1 MDRKAWRGSTK
12 TNSFAHFGRL
22 HQFCHKELHS
32 GFKGVGNFYSLQHFN
47 TPKSAQKAQLAIILD
62 WSITELLR
70 RKGNT
75 KKNSF
80 LKSKSKNPWPQSSH
94 SANCFLAS
102 SCICVLSTSPFS
114 YTMILKIDTWV
125 IKTFWS
131 LLMISSNLKPGP
143 VCSVA
148 CKLSREAPTL
158 ISECSKHALMNP
170 MLQLSTTNNAQ
181 WHRL

>member
-22 HQFCHKELHS
+22 HQFCHKELHL

-102 SCICVLSTSPFS
+102 SCVCSFHFS
-114 YTMILKIDTWV
+114 IQLYNDSKNRHMSNKNILKPVADFIQ
-125 IKTFWS
+125 S
-131 LLMISSNLKPGP
+131 EARPCLLCGMQAEQRSANSD
-143 VCSVA
+143 
-148 CKLSREAPTL
+148 
-158 ISECSKHALMNP
+158 
-170 MLQLSTTNNAQ
+170 
-181 WHRL
+181 